1 MPSGTVL
8 VTGASTGIGEATALH
23 LKQLGFDAV
32 GAVRKDEDAERL
44 RSQFGGQAANVQETW
59 NGDHADFRFSAM
71 GQSITGRM
79 DVLDDAIKLS
89 VDVPWIFAMIADK
102 IRGRIEQE
110 GRKLLEK
117 K

>member
-1 MPSGTVL
+1 MASKTIDVSIPHRLGRAEARTRLQSG
-8 VTGASTGIGEATALH
+8 
-23 LKQLGFDAV
+23 
-32 GAVRKDEDAERL
+32 AERL
-44 RSQFGGQAANVQETW
+44 RAQFGGQVANVQETW

-102 IRGRIEQE
+102 VRGRIEQE